1 LVFTVTGKV
10 YESAWKED
18 NLPAEL
24 SIRLDAEKIIYKY
37 HYLDFQN
44 VNASDRNHRS
54 NALNQYV
61 ESDRWSTIDE
71 LTNRSFMI
79 HLDSNAANA
88 TNHDERNPLN
98 Q

>member
-1 LVFTVTGKV
+1 MTFIGSTILERFSLIHRRLVITVTGKV

-44 VNASDRNHRS
+44 VNAYLI
-54 NALNQYV
+54 AI
-61 ESDRWSTIDE
+61 TG
-71 LTNRSFMI
+71 
-79 HLDSNAANA
+79 A
-88 TNHDERNPLN
+88 TP
-98 Q
+98 